1 VISPSNDGHLVG
13 KKKRKREKEKKKAT
27 ASTTLADGGR
37 INQPLYSGGR

>member
-1 VISPSNDGHLVG
+1 MGTSLER
-13 KKKRKREKEKKKAT
+13 KKEKGKRKKKKAT